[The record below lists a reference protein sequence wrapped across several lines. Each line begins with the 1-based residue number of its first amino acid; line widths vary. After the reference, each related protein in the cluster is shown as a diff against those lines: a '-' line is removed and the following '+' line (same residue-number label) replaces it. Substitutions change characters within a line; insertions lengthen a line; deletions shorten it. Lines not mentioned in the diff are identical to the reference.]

1 MADICTSAAL
11 AKQDERTRDE
21 VGTNQ
26 GGDSFHFLHQLG
38 TPLHETGGRVFYY
51 PVPAFMG
58 SLPRVTSRN
67 GILNFAITDLHLLA
81 AQCSMYCMAQ
91 CDA

>member
-1 MADICTSAAL
+1 MLT
-11 AKQDERTRDE
+11 E

-26 GGDSFHFLHQLG
+26 GGDSFHLQHQLG
-38 TPLHETGGRVFYY
+38 PPLRESGGRVFYY
-51 PVPAFMG
+51 PAPAFMG

-67 GILNFAITDLHLLA
+67 SILDFTITEMHLLV
-81 AQCSMYCMAQ
+81 AQGQTYCMAQ